1 MLTTRHTTL
10 FGRLFS
16 GAAVAVAVLAIS
28 SAPVMAQKRQQQQQQ
43 QQAAPEEEE
52 VDQVELTQAQIDGF
66 VTAQTKINP
75 ITAKL
80 KGNAQP
86 SKQMMTQM
94 EGISKE
100 VGFKDF
106 EEFGNVGSN
115 IGFVFGGIDPDT
127 KKFVEPE
134 MQIKSE
140 IDKVNADAKMPAAQK
155 KKALADL
162 QKAMTS
168 APKLKFP
175 VNAELVAKNY
185 DKLKPVMQ

>member
-1 MLTTRHTTL
+1 MLTTHHTTL
-10 FGRLFS
+10 FGRLFA
-16 GAAVAVAVLAIS
+16 GAVFTAAALAFTA
-28 SAPVMAQKRQQQQQQ
+28 APVIAQKKQQQQQ

-52 VDQVELTQAQIDGF
+52 IDQVELTQAQIDGF
-66 VTAQTKINP
+66 VTAQTKITP

-86 SKQMMTQM
+86 SKQMMAQM
-94 EGISKE
+94 EGSSKE
-100 VGFKDF
+100 AGFKDF

-115 IGFVFGGIDPDT
+115 IGFVFGGIDPNT

-134 MQIKSE
+134 MQIKQE

-162 QKAMTS
+162 QKALTS

>member
-100 VGFKDF
+100 AGFKDF

-162 QKAMTS
+162 QKALTS

>member
-115 IGFVFGGIDPDT
+115 IGFVFGGIDPNT

-134 MQIKSE
+134 MQIKQE

-162 QKAMTS
+162 QKALTS